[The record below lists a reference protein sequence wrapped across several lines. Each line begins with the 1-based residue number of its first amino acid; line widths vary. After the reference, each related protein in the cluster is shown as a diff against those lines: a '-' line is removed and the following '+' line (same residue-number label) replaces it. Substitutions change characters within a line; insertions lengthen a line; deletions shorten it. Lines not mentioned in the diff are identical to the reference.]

1 MKKNAT
7 FHIDIA
13 AHKCSKP
20 DQTFIQ
26 SDRSR
31 LGCVHSILFG
41 L

>member
-26 SDRSR
+26 SESR